1 MSTLAKA
8 VLGRTVISLTTVT
21 GQNGKAASYRRPQPA
36 ISDAVLSSGYSEK
49 NLTSSLL
56 IPVLARSVATH

>member
-8 VLGRTVISLTTVT
+8 VLGRTVISLTTVA
-21 GQNGKAASYRRPQPA
+21 GPNRKAEPYRRPQPA
-36 ISDAVLSSGYSEK
+36 ISDAVLNSGYSEK

-56 IPVLARSVATH
+56 IPVLGRSVATH